1 MKLTWVKED
10 DGFKASVLIVI
21 DLDVPQGLHQ
31 LVQDPGG
38 HTSNFQLRAV
48 HGDDE
53 VIPWGDEKSRF
64 GQLLQLCRHGLTQK
78 PPRPLLPGIPTA
90 HAQQIS
96 SMQLHAQIDGE
107 ASHGCDSLVLNYLF
121 CTCWC
126 SHTIHKACSIFCS
139 DLPSVIP
146 SICLEVV
153 LCLYFWCIFLN
164 NILPPTL
171 ALTRCC
177 QGQYS
182 PFPKNNPICIFG
194 GRELHEK
201 ATYSHYHF

>member
-10 DGFKASVLIVI
+10 YGFKASVLIVI
-21 DLDVPQGLHQ
+21 NLDVPQGLHQ

-53 VIPWGDEKSRF
+53 VIPCGDEKSRF
-64 GQLLQLCRHGLTQK
+64 GHLLQLCRHGLTQK
-78 PPRPLLPGIPTA
+78 PPRPLLVFPQVFPLPTHSRFPVCSFMLRLMEKQA
-90 HAQQIS
+90 MDVI
-96 SMQLHAQIDGE
+96 LW
-107 ASHGCDSLVLNYLF
+107 SLIIYF
-121 CTCWC
+121 ARRC

-153 LCLYFWCIFLN
+153 LYLYFWCIF
-164 NILPPTL
+164 
-171 ALTRCC
+171 
-177 QGQYS
+177 
-182 PFPKNNPICIFG
+182 F
-194 GRELHEK
+194 
-201 ATYSHYHF
+201 